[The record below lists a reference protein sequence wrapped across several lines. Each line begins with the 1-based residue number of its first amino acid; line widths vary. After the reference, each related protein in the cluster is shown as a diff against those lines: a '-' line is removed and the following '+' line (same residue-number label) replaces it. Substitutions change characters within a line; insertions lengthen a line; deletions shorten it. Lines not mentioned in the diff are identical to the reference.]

1 MTWVLF
7 HCWCVQTPQFAV
19 GEDGGLK
26 VDKHMHTSLPDVYAA
41 GDICTAA
48 WEPSPVWHQVHPH
61 TCVIHRELHTRE
73 WKVKKMDNRGWLM
86 TEFYGGGRKLGQ
98 PFWVLKTLSTHCS
111 ECDHGPLLWFI
122 SSQFSL
128 SDEAVDPSSA
138 DGMVCSKVHGS
149 RCFRRIYW
157 YGFQLW
163 TICSHY
169 KIFQLQGQ
177 YSLIVVNHWVTHTA
191 PL

>member
-1 MTWVLF
+1 MCMQLEISARQRGSQAPCGTRYILT
-7 HCWCVQTPQFAV
+7 H
-19 GEDGGLK
+19 
-26 VDKHMHTSLPDVYAA
+26 
-41 GDICTAA
+41 
-48 WEPSPVWHQVHPH
+48 VWS
-61 TCVIHRELHTRE
+61 TGIHTRE
-73 WKVKKMDNRGWLM
+73 WKIKKMDNPGWLM
-86 TEFYGGGRKLGQ
+86 TEFYGGGWKLGQ

-149 RCFRRIYW
+149 RCFRGIYW

-163 TICSHY
+163 TVCSHY

-191 PL
+191 PLYSLADTGQML

>member
-1 MTWVLF
+1 MTWDLL
-7 HCWCVQTPQFAV
+7 HCWSVQTPQFAV
-19 GEDGGLK
+19 AEDGGLK
-26 VDKHMHTSLPDVYAA
+26 VDKHMHTSLPDVFAA
-41 GDICTAA
+41 GDICTTA
-48 WEPSPVWHQVHPH
+48 WEPSPVWHQVHPCA
-61 TCVIHRELHTRE
+61 CVIHRELHTRE
-73 WKVKKMDNRGWLM
+73 WKVKEMDNPGWLM
-86 TEFYGGGRKLGQ
+86 TEFYGGGWKLSW
-98 PFWVLKTLSTHCS
+98 PALLSIKNTKYALSTHCS
-111 ECDHGPLLWFI
+111 ERGHGTVTVLWFK

-128 SDEAVDPSSA
+128 SDEALDPSSA

-177 YSLIVVNHWVTHTA
+177 YSTTE
-191 PL
+191 